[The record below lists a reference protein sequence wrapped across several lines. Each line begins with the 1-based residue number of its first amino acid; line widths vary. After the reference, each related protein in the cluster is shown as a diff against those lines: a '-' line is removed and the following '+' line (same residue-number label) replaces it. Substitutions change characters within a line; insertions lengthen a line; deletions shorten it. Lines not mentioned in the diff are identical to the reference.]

1 MVTQKSW
8 LEAPPTIPL
17 NVAWEGLP
25 AAIEDAR
32 PVAGKSADRGCQNQ
46 VADKGKIL
54 GPQSMQSFQRPA
66 TRISGTADST
76 HFLNA

>member
-25 AAIEDAR
+25 AAIEDAA
-32 PVAGKSADRGCQNQ
+32 AGKSADRGCQNQ

-66 TRISGTADST
+66 TRISGTAADST